1 MKKNSIWWKMRG
13 VETDGGSKVDEF
25 GIQYLFADIEDPRQ
39 AHKVRHRLDDIILLA
54 IFAVISNAQSWTEIE
69 AFGQAKAE
77 WLRQYLVLENGIPS
91 HDTIQRVFQLLDAN
105 ILMARFIKWTQGI
118 MTLSQGKIIAIDGK
132 TLRGSHDVSKERKAL
147 HLVRA
152 WATEQG
158 LLLGHQKVDEKS
170 NEITAIPEVLD
181 LLALRGCI
189 VTIDAMGCQTG
200 IAKQIVAGGGDYVL
214 ALKEN
219 QSRLYT
225 HAVEWFDYARQHDFR
240 LVGDHDYAKTVNKG
254 HGRIEIRECWLI
266 RDTPVIEEFREQYG
280 WVGLRT
286 LVMVRRQREIAGQR
300 TEEVSYYISSLF
312 EDATTILYAVRRH
325 WAIENECHW
334 VLDVVFDED
343 RSRIRLGDSPENF
356 SLLRQIA
363 LSILKQDKSTGS
375 LKGKRFKAALDD
387 VFRSQLIQNLHA

>member
-1 MKKNSIWWKMRG
+1 MN
-13 VETDGGSKVDEF
+13 EY

-39 AHKVRHRLDDIILLA
+39 AQKVKHRLDDIILLA

-69 AFGQAKAE
+69 AFGHSKEA

-91 HDTIQRVFQLLDAN
+91 HDTIQRVFQILNPDM
-105 ILMARFIKWTQGI
+105 LMARFVKWTQGI
-118 MTLSQGKIIAIDGK
+118 MAVSEGNIIAIDGK
-132 TLRGSHDVSKERKAL
+132 TLRGSHHVSQERKAL

-170 NEITAIPEVLD
+170 NEITAIPDVLA
-181 LLALRGCI
+181 LLALKGCI
-189 VTIDAMGCQTG
+189 VTLDAMGCQTE

-219 QSRLYT
+219 QPRLYT
-225 HAVEWFDYARQHDFR
+225 HAVEWFEYAKQHDFR
-240 LVGDHDYAKTVNKG
+240 LVGDHDYAQTVNKG

-266 RDTPVIEEFREQYG
+266 RDTPVIAEFREQYG

-286 LVMVRRQREIAGQR
+286 LVMVRRQREIAGR
-300 TEEVSYYISSLF
+300 RSEEWSYYISSLY
-312 EDATTILYAVRRH
+312 EDAATILYAVRRH

-334 VLDVVFDED
+334 VLDVTFDED
-343 RSRIRLGDSPENF
+343 RSRIRLGESPENF

-363 LSILKQDKSTGS
+363 LSILKRDTSKGS
-375 LKGKRFKAALDD
+375 LKTKRFKAALNDA
-387 VFRSQLIQNLHA
+387 FRSQLIQNLHA

>member
-1 MKKNSIWWKMRG
+1 M
-13 VETDGGSKVDEF
+13 DEIS
-25 GIQYLFADIEDPRQ
+25 IQYLFADLEDPRQ
-39 AHKVRHRLDDIILLA
+39 AHKVKHRLDDIILLA

-69 AFGQAKAE
+69 AFGRAKEE
-77 WLRQYLVLENGIPS
+77 WLGHYLILKNGIPS
-91 HDTIQRVFQLLDAN
+91 HDTIQRVFQILDPDLL
-105 ILMARFIKWTQGI
+105 MSKFIKWTQGV
-118 MTLSQGKIIAIDGK
+118 MSVSEGKIIAIDGK
-132 TLRGSHDVSKERKAL
+132 TLRGSHDVSHERKAL
-147 HLVRA
+147 HMVRA

-170 NEITAIPEVLD
+170 NEITAIPEILS

-189 VTIDAMGCQTG
+189 VTIDAMGCQTE
-200 IAKQIVAGGGDYVL
+200 IAEQIIHQGGDYVL
-214 ALKEN
+214 ALKGN
-219 QSRLYT
+219 QGRLHT
-225 HAVEWFDYARQHDFR
+225 HAVEWFDYAMSSDFR
-240 LVGDHDYAKTVNKG
+240 LVGDHDYAKTVNQG

-300 TEEVSYYISSLF
+300 TEEVSYYISSLID
-312 EDATTILYAVRRH
+312 DAVDVLHAVRRH
-325 WAIENECHW
+325 WAVENECHW

-356 SLLRQIA
+356 SLLRQMAI
-363 LSILKQDKSTGS
+363 SILKQDQSKGS

-387 VFRSQLIQNLHA
+387 DFRAQLIKNLHA